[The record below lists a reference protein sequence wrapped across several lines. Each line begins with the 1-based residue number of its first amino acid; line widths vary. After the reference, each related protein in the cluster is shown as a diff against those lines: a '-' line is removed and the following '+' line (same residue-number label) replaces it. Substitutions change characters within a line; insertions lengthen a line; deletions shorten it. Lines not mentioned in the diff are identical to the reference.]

1 MNYKRTI
8 EKNLLKKIS
17 SNIIKLLV
25 ERNVNPFTLTY
36 MALVFSILSGCLYS
50 LANLSETFV
59 AIGGVVL
66 LLSGFLDALDGELAR
81 ATNRTTQKGS
91 FLDSVFDKLGEV
103 SVSLGIAISGRV
115 SSIIV
120 TLFISCSLLV
130 SYIRA
135 KADQHNIN
143 IAGAGIAERAE
154 RIIIIALASLLYPFF
169 SQSLQYGLLLTTF
182 LSIITIGQ
190 RIVYVYN
197 RLK

>member
-1 MNYKRTI
+1 
-8 EKNLLKKIS
+8 
-17 SNIIKLLV
+17 
-25 ERNVNPFTLTY
+25 
-36 MALVFSILSGCLYS
+36 
-50 LANLSETFV
+50 
-59 AIGGVVL
+59 
-66 LLSGFLDALDGELAR
+66 
-81 ATNRTTQKGS
+81 
-91 FLDSVFDKLGEV
+91 
-103 SVSLGIAISGRV
+103 
-115 SSIIV
+115 V

>member
-1 MNYKRTI
+1 MNYKRSI

-17 SNIIKLLV
+17 TNIVKLLV
-25 ERNVNPFTLTY
+25 EHNVNPFTLTY

>member
-154 RIIIIALASLLYPFF
+154 RIIIIALASVLYPFLG
-169 SQSLQYGLLLTTF
+169 QSLQYGLLLTTF
-182 LSIITIGQ
+182 LSIITICQ
-190 RIVYVYN
+190 RTVYVYN

>member
-17 SNIIKLLV
+17 TNIIKLLV

-91 FLDSVFDKLGEV
+91 FLDSVFDKLGEI

>member
-17 SNIIKLLV
+17 TNIIKLLV

>member
-17 SNIIKLLV
+17 TNIIKLLV

-120 TLFISCSLLV
+120 TLF
-130 SYIRA
+130 
-135 KADQHNIN
+135 
-143 IAGAGIAERAE
+143 
-154 RIIIIALASLLYPFF
+154 
-169 SQSLQYGLLLTTF
+169 
-182 LSIITIGQ
+182 
-190 RIVYVYN
+190 
-197 RLK
+197 